1 MRWLI
6 NYLPVYRRPFWRG
19 QLIALVTVCVSLL
32 IRASVDPFIE
42 RGLYFNFLFPSILIA
57 GLFGGIWSGA
67 TTALLGGLLSAYI
80 WIPPKFDI
88 ALTGEGIFRLVTF
101 WALAVMMIVV
111 TSFVHIVLDRL
122 ATAEARAKTVASEMK
137 HRVQNN
143 LTLVQAIVR
152 QTFQNSENLPQ
163 AQKLLTARLA
173 ALTRAHELIELAD
186 KDISVEKLVGRALE
200 PFDAA
205 QFTLAGSSSAI
216 VPQDFALSLMLLIH
230 ELATNAAKYGA
241 LSLPDGRVEIGWSE
255 EPVARKVV
263 LNWKERSGPPVVQP
277 SRVGFGSRLLRAA
290 FSSEGADASI
300 TYEPDGVRCTVAF
313 VTIGQTSSDKV
324 VAETVEQATAP
335 ASATV

>member
-88 ALTGEGIFRLVTF
+88 AFTGEGIFRLVTF
-101 WALAVMMIVV
+101 WALAAMMVVV

-122 ATAEARAKTVASEMK
+122 ATAEVRAKTVASEMK

-152 QTFQNSENLPQ
+152 QTFQNSDNLAQ

-186 KDISVEKLVGRALE
+186 KDISMEKLVGRALE
-200 PFDAA
+200 PFDAE
-205 QFTLAGSSSAI
+205 QFSLAGPSSVI

-241 LSLPDGRVEIGWSE
+241 LSRKRGNIEITWQVSGDIEKSVGLIWQERGGPTIKARASTGFGTKLIDHVISHDLDGRTKTDFDPTGLRWTIAF
-255 EPVARKVV
+255 PVGDLVR
-263 LNWKERSGPPVVQP
+263 RG
-277 SRVGFGSRLLRAA
+277 AA
-290 FSSEGADASI
+290 ASN
-300 TYEPDGVRCTVAF
+300 
-313 VTIGQTSSDKV
+313 TS
-324 VAETVEQATAP
+324 TA
-335 ASATV
+335 